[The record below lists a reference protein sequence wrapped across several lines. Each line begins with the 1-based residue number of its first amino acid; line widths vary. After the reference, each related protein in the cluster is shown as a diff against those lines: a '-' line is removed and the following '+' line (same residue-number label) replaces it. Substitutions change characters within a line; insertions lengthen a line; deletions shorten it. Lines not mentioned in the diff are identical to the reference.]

1 MLANRSAPTTTIDE
15 QVRTV
20 LMNNNTKAR
29 WIRTPLAKRREMANH
44 GRKSKNP
51 KVAFSA
57 KLFCRKQS

>member
-1 MLANRSAPTTTIDE
+1 
-15 QVRTV
+15 
-20 LMNNNTKAR
+20 MNNNTKAR